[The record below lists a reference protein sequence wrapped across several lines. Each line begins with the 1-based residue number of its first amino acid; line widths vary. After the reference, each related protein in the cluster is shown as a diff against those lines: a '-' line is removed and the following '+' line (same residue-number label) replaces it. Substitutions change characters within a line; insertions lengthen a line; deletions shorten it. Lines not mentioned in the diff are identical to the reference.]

1 MIIISYFILQM
12 GLAPSH
18 YNEALLFSS
27 AILFHHRLKVMP
39 TWHSTCRR
47 KPGNHFS
54 LCQKRENNPSEKK
67 TLCII
72 FTSYDI
78 MQN

>member
-12 GLAPSH
+12 GMASSH

-27 AILFHHRLKVMP
+27 AILFHYRLKAMP
-39 TWHSTCRR
+39 TWHSKCRR
-47 KPGNHFS
+47 KPGNHFI
-54 LCQKRENNPSEKK
+54 LCQKRGNNPSEKA
-67 TLCII
+67 LCII